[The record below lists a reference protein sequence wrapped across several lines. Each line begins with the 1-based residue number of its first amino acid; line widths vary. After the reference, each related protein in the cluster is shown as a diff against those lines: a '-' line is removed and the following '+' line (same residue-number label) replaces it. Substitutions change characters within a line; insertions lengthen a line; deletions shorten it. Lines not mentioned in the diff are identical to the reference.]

1 MLNSRYIPLKGLDV
15 AIAVSTFG
23 TLSDGT
29 DVKLFALENSH
40 GMRLELIDLG
50 ACITRLYARDTH
62 GELRDV
68 VLGLDCAESYLD
80 NPVNLGAT
88 VGRCA
93 NRIGRARFSLDGV
106 EYRLG
111 VNNNANNLHSGPD
124 YWFQR
129 MWQATADE
137 ASNAVTFHLDSPDGD
152 QGFPGAVS
160 ANVTY
165 TLTEN
170 DEVIVE
176 YAADPTAK
184 TVINMTQHSYFNLNG
199 HDAGSIL
206 DHMLQIDADRYTE
219 VDSELI
225 PTGALPSVEGT
236 AMDFRTPQRIG
247 ARIDAPEARV
257 AEFGGYDHNMCFST
271 PCGEVRRT
279 ITLVGD
285 KSGIKMDVLTDT
297 PGVQLYIGNT
307 LHESRCKDGAAYGP
321 HDALC
326 LETQFYPDAI
336 NHADWSQPVFGPEHP
351 YRSRTVFAFSTR

>member
-1 MLNSRYIPLKGLDV
+1 MGIEVLS
-15 AIAVSTFG
+15 FG

-29 DVKLFALENSH
+29 EVKLFVLGNSH

-50 ACITRLYARDTH
+50 ACITRLYALDVQGR
-62 GELRDV
+62 LRDV
-68 VLGLDCAESYLD
+68 VVGLDCAESYLD
-80 NPVNLGAT
+80 NPCTIGAA
-88 VGRCA
+88 VGRSA
-93 NRIGRARFSLDGV
+93 NRIGRARFTLDGV
-106 EYRLG
+106 EYALG
-111 VNNNANNLHSGPD
+111 VNNNANNVHSGPD
-124 YWFQR
+124 FWFQR
-129 MWQATADE
+129 MWRATVDE
-137 ASNAVTFHLDSPDGD
+137 SRNAVTLHLDSPDGD
-152 QGFPGAVS
+152 QGFPGAASVD
-160 ANVTY
+160 VTY
-165 TLTEN
+165 MLSEN

-176 YAADPTAK
+176 YAVDPTAK

-199 HDAGSIL
+199 HNTGSIL

-236 AMDFRTPQRIG
+236 AMDFREPHRIG
-247 ARIDAPEARV
+247 ARIGAPEARI

-285 KSGIKMDVLTDT
+285 ESGIVMDVLTDT

-307 LHESRCKDGAAYGP
+307 LHEARGKDGVSYGP

-336 NHADWSQPVFGPEHP
+336 NHADWPQPVFGPEHP